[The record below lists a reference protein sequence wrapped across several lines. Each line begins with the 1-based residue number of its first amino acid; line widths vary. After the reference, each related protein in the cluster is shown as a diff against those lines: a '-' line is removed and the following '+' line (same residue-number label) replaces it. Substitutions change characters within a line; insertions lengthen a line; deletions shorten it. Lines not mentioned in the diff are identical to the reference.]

1 MAFVTHWIQ
10 TGSPALFL
18 LEMRDERKKHYVN
31 TVFLFFGYFGQ
42 LYFWCVCHGMWFGS
56 RKQIKNLRF
65 QDSVSWIFS
74 DLDAIIIWHSYF
86 RLG

>member
-42 LYFWCVCHGMWFGS
+42 LYFWCVCRGMWFGS

-65 QDSVSWIFS
+65 QLPVLNNIMGS
-74 DLDAIIIWHSYF
+74 LRCHP
-86 RLG
+86 LLC

>member
-31 TVFLFFGYFGQ
+31 TVFLLFGYFGQ
-42 LYFWCVCHGMWFGS
+42 LYFFGVSVVECGLALES
-56 RKQIKNLRF
+56 RSRI
-65 QDSVSWIFS
+65 
-74 DLDAIIIWHSYF
+74 
-86 RLG
+86 